1 MDKLAQTQK
10 GGDNSNQIQAG
21 TIVVNNNIGITEE
34 RAREIFSS
42 EIAQKMDVLAVEA
55 RDTASAR
62 MLELFS
68 DLISR
73 VKKCEKDLSS
83 FGDPAFL
90 QNVRIAQDAAAVSE
104 RKEDIETLAEL
115 LMARMNGKLK
125 RATKTGIRKA
135 MEIVPE
141 LESDELEALSALF
154 FYGRCKLNN
163 IFGLN
168 SESYLACLDRH
179 FGLIVQTELP
189 KGSGWLKHLS
199 ILDAVIIE
207 PLGSFIPMEDYYEK
221 EAAGLVCA
229 GLRVGSQEHTNSVEI
244 LNQCGM
250 GADCLVP
257 NDLLPGFVRLP
268 LVKSDDF
275 SFLPINIPNIPK
287 LYTMSPNAK
296 HIEGLKK
303 VIGLYS
309 KDSQLLKQVKDEF
322 AKRISQYGVLKKLK
336 DWLANR
342 KGCFE
347 LTSVGE
353 ALGYVNARRCIPGLP
368 AIELE

>member
-10 GGDNSNQIQAG
+10 GGDNAVQNQIG
-21 TIVVNNNIGITEE
+21 TQIVVGIDEK
-34 RAREIFSS
+34 RVREICD
-42 EIAQKMDVLAVEA
+42 EKIEYA
-55 RDTASAR
+55 
-62 MLELFS
+62 
-68 DLISR
+68 I
-73 VKKCEKDLSS
+73 KDLSTGAIEVAKKRINAFTDSVLTKIKENSANLSS
-83 FGDPAFL
+83 FADPSF
-90 QNVRIAQDAAAVSE
+90 QRDIIHAQMSAAESDREADV
-104 RKEDIETLAEL
+104 DTLAEL

-141 LESDELEALSALF
+141 LETDELEVLSAMF
-154 FYGRCKLNN
+154 FYERCNPNN

-275 SFLPINIPNIPK
+275 SFLPINIPNIPQ

-353 ALGYVNARRCIPGLP
+353 ALGYVNARRCIPDLP

>member
-10 GGDNSNQIQAG
+10 GGDNAVQNQIG
-21 TIVVNNNIGITEE
+21 TQIVVGIDEK
-34 RAREIFSS
+34 RVREICD
-42 EIAQKMDVLAVEA
+42 EKIEYA
-55 RDTASAR
+55 
-62 MLELFS
+62 
-68 DLISR
+68 I
-73 VKKCEKDLSS
+73 KDLSAGAIEVAKKRINAFTDSVLTKIKENSANLSS
-83 FGDPAFL
+83 FADPSF
-90 QNVRIAQDAAAVSE
+90 QRDIIRAQMSAAESDREADV
-104 RKEDIETLAEL
+104 DTLAEL

-154 FYGRCKLNN
+154 FYGRCKPNN

-229 GLRVGSQEHTNSVEI
+229 GLRVGSKEHENAVAI
-244 LNQCGM
+244 LNQCGV

-257 NDLLPGFVRLP
+257 NDLLSGFVRLP
-268 LVKSDDF
+268 IVKADDF
-275 SFLPINIPNIPK
+275 SFLPINIPNISK

-296 HIEGLKK
+296 HIEGLKN

-309 KDSQLLKQVKDEF
+309 KDSKLLNQVKAEF
-322 AKRISQYGVLKKLK
+322 AKRFSQYGTLKKLK

-342 KGCFE
+342 KGWFE

>member
-10 GGDNSNQIQAG
+10 GGDNAVQNQIG
-21 TIVVNNNIGITEE
+21 TQIVVGIDEK
-34 RAREIFSS
+34 RVREICD
-42 EIAQKMDVLAVEA
+42 EKIEYA
-55 RDTASAR
+55 
-62 MLELFS
+62 
-68 DLISR
+68 I
-73 VKKCEKDLSS
+73 KDLSAGAIEVAKERINAFTDSVLTKIKENSANLSS
-83 FGDPAFL
+83 FADPSF
-90 QNVRIAQDAAAVSE
+90 QRDIIRAQMSAAESDREADV
-104 RKEDIETLAEL
+104 DTLAEL

-141 LESDELEALSALF
+141 LEADELMVLTILLFYTKYKPNNARGMSVQHYLNALDSYF
-154 FYGRCKLNN
+154 KN
-163 IFGLN
+163 ILQ
-168 SESYLACLDRH
+168 SD
-179 FGLIVQTELP
+179 LP
-189 KGSGWLKHLS
+189 IGDKWLQHLT
-199 ILDAVIIE
+199 ILDAVIVE
-207 PLGSFIPMEDYYEK
+207 HLSSFVPLDEYYGK
-221 EAAGLVCA
+221 SANGLVCA

-322 AKRISQYGVLKKLK
+322 AKRISQYGVLKRLK

-342 KGCFE
+342 KGWFE